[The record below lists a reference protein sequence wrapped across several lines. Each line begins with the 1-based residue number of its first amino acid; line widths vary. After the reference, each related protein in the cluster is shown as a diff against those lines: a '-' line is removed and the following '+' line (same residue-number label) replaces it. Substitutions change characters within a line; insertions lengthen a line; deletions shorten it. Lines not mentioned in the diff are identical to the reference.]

1 MCNRTALTLIHNN
14 LRSALRNVLQ
24 KAVFESPLK
33 LKNPPQGRQR
43 RPSTPLNAFPD
54 IYYLIII

>member
-1 MCNRTALTLIHNN
+1 MTLIHNN

-33 LKNPPQGRQR
+33 LKNGAR
-43 RPSTPLNAFPD
+43 RHPSMYHSPSCP
-54 IYYLIII
+54 